1 MCLTIDFCMEKLLA
15 REVTI
20 FPEKNK
26 NCKILLKIYKTNTK
40 LKEKL
45 TRGPNV
51 WIKLQI
57 CQNLK
62 SKMFGL
68 SPLPMQN
75 PYSKTFLDIKFL
87 FVTRFSKCFRHIL
100 GLKEC

>member
-51 WIKLQI
+51 WIKLT
-57 CQNLK
+57 NLPESKVKDVWIISPANAK
-62 SKMFGL
+62 SLFKNIFG
-68 SPLPMQN
+68 
-75 PYSKTFLDIKFL
+75 
-87 FVTRFSKCFRHIL
+87 H
-100 GLKEC
+100 